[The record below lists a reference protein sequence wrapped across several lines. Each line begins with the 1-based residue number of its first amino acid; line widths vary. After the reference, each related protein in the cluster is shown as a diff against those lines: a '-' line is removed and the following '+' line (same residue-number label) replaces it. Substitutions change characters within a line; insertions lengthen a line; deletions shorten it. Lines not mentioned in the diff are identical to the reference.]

1 MGNLEHNHILVLGG
15 AFSTGKSTML
25 EQLQADFGEKY
36 HYIMDGGRAAL
47 QEVAQGRTPEKLTQ
61 EELTQVQ
68 RLVIDHYVDA
78 EAAIP
83 QGKLTI
89 ADGSLIE
96 AAAYSQFILPT
107 KDMVYLNALLRYRD
121 WHQTY
126 TYVKFPPV
134 LPIEYD
140 GVRHSDYDNQVLIDQ
155 RIDRVLA
162 KNSFPVVRIVSD
174 EFVLRYAQVLRT
186 LFTVEQYEHTRR
198 IQGR

>member
-1 MGNLEHNHILVLGG
+1 MGNLEQHHILVLGG

-25 EQLQADFGEKY
+25 EQLRADFGDKY
-36 HYIMDGGRAAL
+36 HYILDGGRAAL
-47 QEVAQGRTPEKLTQ
+47 QEVAQGRVPEKLSQ

-68 RLVIDHYVDA
+68 RLVIEHYVEA

-83 QGKLTI
+83 PGKLAI
-89 ADGSLIE
+89 ADGCLIE
-96 AAAYSQFILPT
+96 AAAYSQFVLPT
-107 KDMVYLNALLRYRD
+107 KDMVYLNALLRHRD

-126 TYVKFPPV
+126 TYVKFPPI

-140 GVRHSDYDNQVLIDQ
+140 GVRHSDYENQVLIDQ
-155 RIDRVLA
+155 RLERVLA
-162 KNSFPVVRIVSD
+162 KNSFPVIRIVSD

-198 IQGR
+198 IQRG